1 MASFFFLVPEA
12 RVFIKLKKGSIN
24 EIDEYFLERPD
35 VQFDEEQARARCIW
49 APEVSQ
55 SVGLGASG
63 GRMKR

>member
-1 MASFFFLVPEA
+1 MASFFSRSRSTGFHK
-12 RVFIKLKKGSIN
+12 IKKGSIN
-24 EIDEYFLERPD
+24 EIEEYFLERPD
-35 VQFDEEQARARCIW
+35 VQFDEEQARARCNW